1 MIKQRNIFV
10 ADGPSSH
17 VLQTANHP
25 LADRL
30 GVFRQ
35 MADEARRDAAHAA
48 SSEARLDHERLA
60 RSWDELIYEIVAAMD
75 ANER

>member
-1 MIKQRNIFV
+1 MIKQRTLFV
-10 ADGPSSH
+10 ADGPSTH
-17 VLQTANHP
+17 VSPTANHP

-35 MADEARRDAAHAA
+35 MAAEARRDAAHAA
-48 SSEARLDHERLA
+48 SSEARLDYDRLA